1 MATLQQKIK
10 AELQLRS
17 MVENEGLPEPD
28 HVEYGID
35 CIRVLWWE
43 SKVALVIDFDELGP
57 DVETL
62 EELGLDPADLGAE
75 RFDWPDE
82 LDRLDY
88 DEADEGDEEAA

>member
-28 HVEYGID
+28 HIEYGID

-62 EELGLDPADLGAE
+62 EDLGLDPADLSTE
-75 RFDWPDE
+75 RFDWADE
-82 LDRLDY
+82 LGSFDD
-88 DEADEGDEEAA
+88 DEADEAGEEAA